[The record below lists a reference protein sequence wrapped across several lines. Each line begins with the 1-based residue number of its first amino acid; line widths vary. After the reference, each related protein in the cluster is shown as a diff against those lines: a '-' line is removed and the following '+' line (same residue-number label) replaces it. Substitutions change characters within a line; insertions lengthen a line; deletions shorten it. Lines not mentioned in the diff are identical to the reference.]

1 MILVDNKIISDD
13 VLEKQ
18 FVCDLTKCK
27 GACCEDGDAG
37 APLEEEEKAI
47 IDAVYDIVRPYLTT
61 AAVKEIE
68 KNGKYVWHEEFG
80 WVTPTLP
87 SDKEICVYG
96 LREKDGTIHC
106 AFEKAYAEKKIDWK
120 KPISCHLYP
129 IISEQSEYAN
139 TERIN
144 YDPRPKVC
152 APACQLGK
160 KLKVPVYQFLKEP
173 IVRKWGLPFWE
184 ALDTLAKG
192 EWKQKE

>member
-47 IDAVYDIVRPYLTT
+47 IDAVYDIVRPYLTE

-120 KPISCHLYP
+120 KHQLRPP
-129 IISEQSEYAN
+129 TQSLC
-139 TERIN
+139 T
-144 YDPRPKVC
+144 
-152 APACQLGK
+152 
-160 KLKVPVYQFLKEP
+160 
-173 IVRKWGLPFWE
+173 GLSI
-184 ALDTLAKG
+184 G
-192 EWKQKE
+192 

>member
-47 IDAVYDIVRPYLTT
+47 IDAVYDIVRPYLTK